1 MSDLDR
7 KIDEILKVEETAKHA
22 REEMK
27 HQVKKILKEA
37 ALEREKILE
46 DAALSIRK
54 EGEGI
59 LQGARREAEKE
70 VKKMLL
76 DAGILAKKNRIG
88 LEQKKDEIFKFLFQ
102 NLFE

>member
-7 KIDEILKVEETAKHA
+7 KIDEILKVEETSARA

-27 HQVKKILKEA
+27 QRVKEILKEA

-46 DAALSIRK
+46 DAALAVRK

-59 LQGARREAEKE
+59 LQGARREAERE

-76 DAGILAKKNRIG
+76 DAEILAKKNRIG
-88 LEQKKDEIFKFLFQ
+88 LEQKKAQIFKFLFQ
-102 NLFE
+102 NVFE